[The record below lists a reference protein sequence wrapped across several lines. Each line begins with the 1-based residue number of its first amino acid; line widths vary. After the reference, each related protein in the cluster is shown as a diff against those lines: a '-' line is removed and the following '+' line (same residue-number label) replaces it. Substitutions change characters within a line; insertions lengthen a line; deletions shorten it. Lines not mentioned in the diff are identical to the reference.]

1 MTFYDGG
8 LMFAVAA
15 CLTLATAQAVSEVP
29 PKLQVV
35 VASDVAADLAAAV
48 GGSVIEVVRVGGLGG
63 DPHHAEPTP
72 ADAAKVAGA
81 GLVIVFGLGLD
92 ADLKKM
98 HATSGSRAGLLLLAD
113 GLGREG
119 QSCDHP
125 DHSHTHDDDAPTGV
139 STDPHAWH
147 DPIKVITMT
156 DRLQQAFVERRP
168 ADAAAFKTQAEAL
181 RAKLRELDLWTK
193 EQLAK
198 VPTDRRTIVTTHE
211 ALGHWGA
218 RYGVRVIGVEMT
230 GSEVDTSPT
239 RILELVASVR
249 ASGAPVIFGDVAHR
263 SRTAE
268 VVARESGTRLVETL
282 RLDGLTP
289 SKEMGGGA
297 YLATMRGNT
306 EAIVKA
312 LQP

>member
-1 MTFYDGG
+1 MTA
-8 LMFAVAA
+8 LVACVA
-15 CLTLATAQAVSEVP
+15 LVMGQTAGEAQP
-29 PKLQVV
+29 RLQVV
-35 VASDVAADLAAAV
+35 VASDVTADLAAAV
-48 GGSVIEVVRVGGLGG
+48 GGDAIEVVRVGGLGG

-72 ADAAKVAGA
+72 TDAAKVARA

-98 HATSGSRAGLLLLAD
+98 HATSGSTAGLLLLAD

-125 DHSHTHDDDAPTGV
+125 DHNHAHAHGASAEG
-139 STDPHAWH
+139 SIDPHAWH

-156 DRLQQAFVERRP
+156 DRLQQALAERCPARTAEFQER
-168 ADAAAFKTQAEAL
+168 ADAL
-181 RAKLRELDLWTK
+181 RGKLRELDRWTQ
-193 EQLAK
+193 EQVAK
-198 VPTDRRTIVTTHE
+198 IPADRRTVVTTHE

-218 RYGVRVIGVEMT
+218 RYGVRVIGIEMT
-230 GSEVDTSPT
+230 GDEVDTSPT

-249 ASGAPVIFGDVAHR
+249 ASGARVIFGDVAHR

-268 VVARESGTRLVETL
+268 VVARESGTRLVEML
-282 RLDGLTP
+282 RLDGLTR
-289 SKEMGGGA
+289 STEQGGHA

>member
-1 MTFYDGG
+1 MTSYDGE

-15 CLTLATAQAVSEVP
+15 CLALATAQSASEAQ

-35 VASDVAADLAAAV
+35 VASDVTADLAAAV
-48 GGSVIEVVRVGGLGG
+48 GGSAIEVVRVGGLGG

-72 ADAAKVAGA
+72 ADAAKVARA

-98 HATSGSRAGLLLLAD
+98 HSTSGSKAELLMLAD
-113 GLGREG
+113 GLGQEG

-125 DHSHTHDDDAPTGV
+125 DHTHTHANDAPTKGGI
-139 STDPHAWH
+139 DPHAWH
-147 DPIKVITMT
+147 DPIKMITMT
-156 DRLQQAFVERRP
+156 DRLQQALAERRP
-168 ADAAAFKTQAEAL
+168 ADAAAFRD
-181 RAKLRELDLWTK
+181 RADVMREKLRELDRWTK
-193 EQLAK
+193 EQVAK
-198 VPTDRRTIVTTHE
+198 IPAERRTIVTTHE

-218 RYGVRVIGVEMT
+218 RYGVQVIGVEMA
-230 GSEVDTSPT
+230 GDEVDTSPT

-249 ASGAPVIFGDVAHR
+249 TSGAPVMFGDVAHR

-282 RLDGLTP
+282 RLDGLSP
-289 SKEMGGGA
+289 STEMGGSA